1 MAFKTI
7 SFKGGIV
14 DLVKLDNGKENIIID
29 ITEGDNPK
37 YDQIVLE
44 GFLIQDWRKDKINGQ
59 ILTKDNNK

>member
-1 MAFKTI
+1 MALKTI
-7 SFKGGIV
+7 SFKGGII

>member
-1 MAFKTI
+1 MALKTI
-7 SFKGGIV
+7 SFKGGII

-29 ITEGDNPK
+29 ITEEDNPK

>member
-7 SFKGGIV
+7 SFKGGII